1 MKKLFT
7 LVFLLIGLQGKS
19 QITVTTSDMPVS
31 GDTIRLSTASPLSTV
46 DLTLTGANFTWDFT
60 ALVPDS
66 QVVDTFLAVSSTGAL
81 YSIYFSAFLGNP
93 ANSAHRGPDL
103 SLIPGV
109 PLTNAYVFYNKNSSL
124 YEQVGFGATYNA
136 LQIPVG
142 FTNKD
147 VIYNF
152 PLNFNDADSS
162 DSNFSISLTGTGS
175 LSGTQHR
182 VNHVDGWGSLQTAYG
197 TFNVLRVVSEITA
210 HDSLYLDTLSM
221 GFGFDQPLSREY
233 KWIGKN
239 KSLPL
244 MQINTQFVLG
254 TETITSIR
262 YRDSV
267 RVIPT
272 PTGIASLENESNHIQ
287 LFPNPS
293 SGNSMLRFFSDNNK
307 PVTIS
312 ILDLSGR
319 EFRSKDY
326 VTVKGTNEFVLSSS
340 NLSSGIYF
348 IKVKQGEKNV
358 ETLRWAIDK

>member
-1 MKKLFT
+1 MKQFFT
-7 LVFLLIGLQGKS
+7 LLFLVIGLQGRS
-19 QITVTTSDMPVS
+19 QITVTTTDMPIS

-46 DLTLTGANFTWDFT
+46 DLTQTGANFTWDFT

-66 QVVDTFLAVSSTGAL
+66 QVVDTFLAVSSTGAI

-103 SLIPGV
+103 SLIPGL

-152 PLNFNDADSS
+152 PLNYNDADSS

-182 VNHVDGWGSLQTAYG
+182 VNHVDGWGSIQTAYG

-221 GFGFDQPLSREY
+221 GFGFDQPLTREY

-244 MQINTQFVLG
+244 LQINTQLVLG

-262 YRDSV
+262 YRDSS
-267 RVIPT
+267 RVVT
-272 PTGIASLENESNHIQ
+272 PTGIEILVSAPIPSQI
-287 LFPNPS
+287 FPNPS
-293 SGNSMLRFFSDNNK
+293 SGNTMLRVFSESNK
-307 PVTIS
+307 SLTIS

-319 EFRSKDY
+319 ELRSKEY
-326 VTVKGTNEFVLSSS
+326 VTSKGINEFALSST
-340 NLSSGIYF
+340 NLSSGVYY
-348 IKVKQGEKNV
+348 IKVKQAEKNV
-358 ETLRWAIDK
+358 ETLRWTIEK